1 MSNVHVLA
9 LVEGKTEQ
17 AFVTTLL
24 TAHLNKHRVDIIA
37 RLPGRAERRGGVRPW
52 QSVRANILH
61 TLRKWRGCVCTTMF
75 DFYAMPSDWPGR
87 TDAANR
93 KGYSPDQKGN
103 HVEQALLDDLAAHT
117 GADFRRELFIPY
129 VQVHEFEAIL
139 FSNVATMATTLAQFC
154 PGSSEADL
162 LDAFQSILAE
172 KSGQAEAINDN
183 YDTCPSRRI
192 TALVRDYRKFAY
204 GPTIAARIG
213 LDTIRAACPHF
224 GQWLGRLEALGVGT
238 TTA

>member
-1 MSNVHVLA
+1 MA
-9 LVEGKTEQ
+9 IVEGETEQ
-17 AFVTTLL
+17 VFVNT
-24 TAHLNKHRVDIIA
+24 HLATHLRKHHVSIGA
-37 RLPGRAERRGGVRPW
+37 RLPGRMERRGGVPSW
-52 QSVRANILH
+52 QVVRGDILH

-75 DFYAMPSDWPGR
+75 DFYAIPSDWPGR

-103 HVEQALLDDLAAHT
+103 HVEQALLDDLAAHA

-172 KSGQAEAINDN
+172 KSGQAESINDN

-204 GPTIAARIG
+204 GPIIADRIG
-213 LDTIRAACPHF
+213 LNTIRAACPHF
-224 GQWLGRLEALGVGT
+224 GQWLGRLEALGP
-238 TTA
+238 